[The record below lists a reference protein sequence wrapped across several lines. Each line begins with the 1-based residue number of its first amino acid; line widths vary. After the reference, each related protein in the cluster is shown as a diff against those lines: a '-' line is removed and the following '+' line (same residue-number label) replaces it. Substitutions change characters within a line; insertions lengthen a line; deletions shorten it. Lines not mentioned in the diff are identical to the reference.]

1 MPQNSSRVYILQI
14 SMHPFLCKKTSAGWV
29 DGWIG
34 GWMKLKAGL
43 RIAYSNKKYQM
54 IQNKS
59 NIIMLFK
66 KHSLFFINAL
76 LFENQHS
83 ECCCMTQHIIEYF
96 ETFEIDNTEQKKIK
110 KQQTSSVSLFCFKLL
125 LLS

>member
-1 MPQNSSRVYILQI
+1 MPQNSRECILQI
-14 SMHPFLCKKTSAGWV
+14 SMHPFLCKKTGAGWV

-83 ECCCMTQHIIEYF
+83 ECCFMIQQIIEYF
-96 ETFEIDNTEQKKIK
+96 ETFEIDNTEQNKI
-110 KQQTSSVSLFCFKLL
+110 
-125 LLS
+125 